1 MLGNPQR
8 LTKAIV
14 VTYSLVAVLTT
25 SAGSVLSV
33 ARAEAPVLQEYT
45 VELSPKTIDY
55 LFATDEPTVAE
66 FRNAKQQLS
75 DTELV
80 DLLHSVGFRGNSLK
94 TAWAVVKRESN
105 GRPLAHN
112 DNTNTGDNSYG
123 IFQINMIGTLGED
136 RRAKFGLDSNKQ
148 LFDPVT
154 NAEIVFHMTNEG
166 NDWSSWDIGS
176 KAYNGGVNEP
186 AFYKWLKEYPSHY
199 KVGSDNQN

>member
-14 VTYSLVAVLTT
+14 VTYSLV
-25 SAGSVLSV
+25 SVLAITNVGSA
-33 ARAEAPVLQEYT
+33 ARADAPTIQEFKIS
-45 VELSPKTIDY
+45 LDDKQMNY
-55 LFATDEPTVAE
+55 LFSTGESEVAE

-112 DNTNTGDNSYG
+112 DNTKTGDNSYG
-123 IFQINMIGTLGED
+123 IFQINMLGGLGED
-136 RRAKFGLDSNKQ
+136 RRTKYGLSSNKQ

-154 NAEIVFHMTNEG
+154 NAEIAFHMTGGGE
-166 NDWSSWDIGS
+166 DWSSWDIGS
-176 KAYNGGVNEP
+176 KAYNGGSNEP
-186 AFYKWLKEYPSHY
+186 AFYKWLKEYPVNY
-199 KVGSDNQN
+199 QVGG

>member
-1 MLGNPQR
+1 MLSNPQR

-14 VTYSLVAVLTT
+14 VTYSLVTVLAT
-25 SAGSVLSV
+25 SVGTV
-33 ARAEAPVLQEYT
+33 ARAEAPTIKEFT
-45 VELSPKTIDY
+45 VELPAKTVNY
-55 LFATDEPTVAE
+55 LFATDKPTVAE
-66 FRNAKQQLS
+66 FRNAKEQLT

-80 DLLHSVGFRGNSLK
+80 DLLHSVGFQGKSLK

-112 DNTNTGDNSYG
+112 DNINTGDNSYG

-154 NAEIVFHMTNEG
+154 NAEIVFHMTNG
-166 NDWSSWDIGS
+166 GSDWSSWDIGS
-176 KAYNGGVNEP
+176 EAYNGGVNEP
-186 AFYKWLKEYPSHY
+186 AFYKWLKKYPSDY
-199 KVGSDNQN
+199 KVDN